1 MTVTE
6 TGGGGRAGG
15 SAQVSPDACEGRG
28 EEEWLERRKVWLRV
42 LDRAAVTCRG
52 NPTWAGSRH
61 GGVNR
66 RLCPLPN
73 YFVTTWVLLL
83 PPRKRSLPPGQPCFY
98 VLYLMSC
105 FQPAHPGCGVDI
117 GNWLS
122 PWRSPTLQANHFPIP
137 NDKIK
142 SFLQLKKYYKKNKV
156 CNQVLLSNE
165 LNLRN
170 ETAQFIFFS
179 FFVLQSASHRG
190 SYPRPWLSLQSL
202 SWSAHYQGGHRPH
215 L

>member
-1 MTVTE
+1 MDVPERSLGWLWWRQVEAGEQVALPRCPPMPVKDGERKSDWKDVRCGSEFWTGQRLPAEETPREQEDSMPALAHVTL
-6 TGGGGRAGG
+6 
-15 SAQVSPDACEGRG
+15 SS
-28 EEEWLERRKVWLRV
+28 
-42 LDRAAVTCRG
+42 
-52 NPTWAGSRH
+52 SRH

-73 YFVTTWVLLL
+73 YFVTTWVLFL

-142 SFLQLKKYYKKNKV
+142 SI
-156 CNQVLLSNE
+156 S
-165 LNLRN
+165 
-170 ETAQFIFFS
+170 
-179 FFVLQSASHRG
+179 SA
-190 SYPRPWLSLQSL
+190 
-202 SWSAHYQGGHRPH
+202 
-215 L
+215 